1 VAAGQVLE
9 RDLRWLVD
17 EDPEGLTVDQVRIRD
32 QLLEEVG
39 RIGSG
44 VVEGGQQKRARP
56 DHDLESDQ
64 AR

>member
-17 EDPEGLTVDQVRIRD
+17 EGPEGLTVDQVRIRD
-32 QLLEEVG
+32 QLIEEVR
-39 RIGSG
+39 RIGFG

-56 DHDLESDQ
+56 DHDVGSDQ